1 MRQQM
6 HLKRAVGLQRNNVNM
21 WCEMHM
27 IQTYIL
33 MKALT
38 TKLICDILYR
48 EELTWGVMLMLQP
61 FYGPLDF
68 VWDYPSEPVPE
79 K

>member
-1 MRQQM
+1 
-6 HLKRAVGLQRNNVNM
+6 
-21 WCEMHM
+21 MHM